1 MINLWNPSS
10 HLSFLTVLIT
20 AVLLGMIHGITPDE
34 HTWPITF
41 SYSIGSYST
50 KGGMRAGFL
59 FSAAFTLQRAIAS
72 EIAYVIM
79 SQILFLV
86 KWEPVVY
93 MIVGVLMALS
103 GVYILRLGEHLHF
116 LAPLEKGMSKL
127 LRINQDTNGTGPRS
141 SPVRLA
147 LLHGFVAGWGTG
159 AFAIIVYTVL
169 SPQMP
174 SVYVGFL
181 PGLFFGL
188 GTMVM
193 QIVLGGLIGFL
204 FSKLHIPTCA
214 IPYVAK
220 RVAGMILTY
229 GGLAFL
235 IVGALELVTPIANW
249 QWQTNIH
256 VHNLDT
262 IGIGFFLAVV
272 VLFGVA
278 VYALLSSLKLAKEKD
293 FCSHRKSSSVMRAD

>member
-20 AVLLGMIHGITPDE
+20 AALLGVLHGITPDE

-72 EIAYVIM
+72 ELAYVIM
-79 SQILFLV
+79 SQILFLI
-86 KWEPVVY
+86 KWEPIIY
-93 MIVGVLMALS
+93 IIVGALMALS
-103 GVYILRLGEHLHF
+103 GVYILRLGQHLHF
-116 LAPLEKGMSKL
+116 LAPLEKWIGKL
-127 LRINQDTNGTGPRS
+127 LRVDNDTDLSTPRS

-147 LLHGFVAGWGTG
+147 LVHGFVAGWGTG

-169 SPQMP
+169 APQMP
-174 SVYVGFL
+174 SIYVGFL

-193 QIVLGGLIGFL
+193 QILLGGFIGFL
-204 FSKLHIPTCA
+204 FSKLRIPTCA
-214 IPYVAK
+214 IPYVAR

-235 IVGALELVTPIANW
+235 LVGALELFTPIATW
-249 QWQTNIH
+249 QWQTNLH

-262 IGIGFFLAVV
+262 IGAGFFLAVV
-272 VLFGVA
+272 MLFGVA
-278 VYALLSSLKLAKEKD
+278 LYALLSSLKQAKSKD
-293 FCSHRKSSSVMRAD
+293 FCGKRKSSSVLRVD